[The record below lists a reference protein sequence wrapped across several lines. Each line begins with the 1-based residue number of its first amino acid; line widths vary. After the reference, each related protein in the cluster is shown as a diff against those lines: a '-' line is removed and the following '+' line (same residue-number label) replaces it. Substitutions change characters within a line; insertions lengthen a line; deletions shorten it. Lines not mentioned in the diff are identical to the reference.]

1 MTASVDPRLLQLQ
14 EEQRALRETAG
25 PDATLPPPRVI
36 VTFTGELAELEALG
50 FSPESVLGQIASG
63 WIPVD
68 ALDELIEAPGVEQVS
83 APSLMKP
90 RLNKSV
96 ADINADDV
104 RTGSF
109 HLDGTGVIVGVI
121 DTGIDIYH
129 QCFRKDDGTTRILH
143 LLDRSIHSEYIEV
156 VGGPTSGDFRLNYT
170 APGGTTSEQTALI
183 LITAT
188 AAQILTALEALP
200 SINPGDIATKG
211 GPLPTPVQIDFLKPQ
226 ANPDAPLEFF
236 LHGGSSL
243 TGGTNPSVRVITGR
257 EFTRSEINDALSHP
271 DQPFPHKD
279 ENGHGTHVAGTA
291 AGDGS
296 QAEKCESAFKYIGV
310 APGADIVFAKTGRSD
325 GIIQAIRWI
334 RDKAQLADKPAVI
347 NISLGGHAGDHD
359 GTDEI
364 AAAIDQALNQTPTG
378 FAVVVAG
385 GNERDEDIHAR
396 KNLAANGTW
405 ELEFDVPGKD
415 KQGDFLT
422 VSYPPGAARLTVRV
436 TSPNGSAG
444 TVVAPGSTGSDT
456 LERSP
461 VAIFSRA
468 PTVDRRG
475 LITVSIRSPAGSGP
489 KDKPSMASGDW
500 KLTLKETAG
509 TAATV
514 HAWIADSKDDPYPT
528 WNSDV
533 DPNTTITT
541 TAASRNAIT
550 VGAYQPGGT
559 DLADFSSAGPTS
571 DGRVKPDVAA
581 PGQAIVAPRSRI
593 ADTPSCCDCC
603 HEFYTEKQGT
613 SMASPHV
620 AGLVALMFQRN
631 RLQRF
636 DDIKRILVQSA
647 RRPPGAVDGAQ
658 NANDNLWGAGRI
670 DALAA
675 VTAVPAP
682 VGGGGGPFGPHLLTA
697 GLLLPMHVFTIDRIQ
712 ELVARYTATPTG
724 RLIALLVSD
733 HVDEVYRLINT
744 NRFVATCWHRLGGP
758 QLVREAIRVGADE
771 PFRVP
776 REVDGRLL
784 RVQLARM
791 LGMLDRFGSDRLRA
805 DVALYGPLVLQL
817 PGTSLDDLELVL
829 AG

>member
-1 MTASVDPRLLQLQ
+1 MTARVDPRLLQLR
-14 EEQRALRETAG
+14 EEQRELRVTEG

-36 VTFTGELAELEALG
+36 VTFTGELADIEALG
-50 FSPESVLGQIASG
+50 FTAESVLGKIASG
-63 WIPVD
+63 WIPID
-68 ALDELIEAPGVEQVS
+68 ALEALIGAPGIEQVS
-83 APSLMKP
+83 APTLVKP

-104 RTGSF
+104 HTGSF
-109 HLDGTGVIVGVI
+109 NLNGSGVVVGVI

-129 QCFRKDDGTTRILH
+129 QCFRKDDGTTRILA
-143 LLDRSIHSEYIEV
+143 LLDRSIHSEHIEI
-156 VGGPTSGDFRLNYT
+156 VGGPTSGNFRVQYT
-170 APGGTTSEQTALI
+170 APGGTTTEQSANI

-188 AAQILTALEALP
+188 AAQIRTALEALP
-200 SINPGDIATKG
+200 SINPGDIATSG
-211 GPLPTPVQIDFLKPQ
+211 GPLPNTPVRIDFLKPQ
-226 ANPDAPLEFF
+226 TDPDAPLEFF
-236 LHGGSSL
+236 LNGGSSL
-243 TGGTNPSVRVITGR
+243 VGGTNPGVRVWTGR

-279 ENGHGTHVAGTA
+279 LEGHGTHVAGTA

-296 QAEKCESAFKYIGV
+296 QAEKCESAFKYVGV
-310 APGADIVFAKTGRSD
+310 APGADLLITKTGRSD
-325 GIIQAIRWI
+325 GIIQGIRWI
-334 RDKAQLADKPAVI
+334 REKAQRADQPAVI
-347 NISLGGHAGDHD
+347 NISLGSHAGDHD
-359 GTDEI
+359 GTDDI
-364 AAAIDQALNQTPTG
+364 AVAIDNALNETPIG
-378 FAVVVAG
+378 FAVVVSA
-385 GNERDEDIHAR
+385 GNERDEEIHAR
-396 KNLAANGTW
+396 KALAANGTW

-422 VSYPPGAARLTVRV
+422 VSYPPGAARLTLQV

-444 TVVAPGSTGSDT
+444 TVVAPGSTGNDT
-456 LERSP
+456 LERSRVTVTSTEP
-461 VAIFSRA
+461 TATDRGVIF
-468 PTVDRRG
+468 
-475 LITVSIRSPAGSGP
+475 ISIRPPAGS
-489 KDKPSMASGDW
+489 DKPSISSGDW
-500 KLTLKETAG
+500 KLTLTETAG

-514 HAWIADSKDDPYPT
+514 HAWINDSKDDPYPT

-533 DPNTTITT
+533 DPNTTIGT

-581 PGQAIVAPRSRI
+581 PGQAITAPRSKL

-613 SMASPHV
+613 SMSSPHV

-636 DDIKRILVQSA
+636 DDIKRILIQSS

-682 VGGGGGPFGPHLLTA
+682 AGGGGGPFGPHLLTA
-697 GLLLPMHVFTIDRIQ
+697 GLLLPIHVFTIDRLQ

-724 RLIALLVSD
+724 RLVALLVSD
-733 HVDEVYRLINT
+733 HLDEVYRLINT

-758 QLVREAIRVGADE
+758 QLVREAIRAGADE

-776 REVDGRLL
+776 HEVDGRPL

-791 LGMLDRFGSDRLRA
+791 LRMLDRFGSERLRA